1 MKKNNFCYSNKTVYK
16 VNELLK
22 IFSNPISGADLELLK
37 IISRSIK
44 YHNLDIGCV
53 DLLRNNSYQT
63 KIYGGKIYMGLQVI
77 ERIHYGIARKIEDFK
92 ESYLCK
98 SILDLVQIDWPL
110 ESDDLRDLVESGAMD
125 SLEGNRAQ
133 NDMAI
138 DLALEYRDK
147 LNVSKKYGGEYNL
160 SILDKPKLTYFP
172 EWSFQEK
179 ISRERSVLGFSIVEL
194 MMGIFLYP

>member
-1 MKKNNFCYSNKTVYK
+1 MKNNFCYSNKTVYK

-44 YHNLDIGCV
+44 YHNLDIV
-53 DLLRNNSYQT
+53 AMDLLRKNSYQT
-63 KIYGGKIYMGLQVI
+63 KIFGNTIHLGLQFI
-77 ERIHYGIARKIEDFK
+77 ERIHYGIAKEIEDFK

-98 SILDLVQIDWPL
+98 SIFNLVQIDWPL
-110 ESDDLRDLVESGAMD
+110 EPDDLRDLVESGAME
-125 SLEGNRAQ
+125 SLEGNRVQ
-133 NDMAI
+133 NYMAI

-147 LNVSKKYGGEYNL
+147 LNLLKKYSEEYNL

-172 EWSFQEK
+172 EWSFCEK
-179 ISRERSVLGFSIVEL
+179 TVRKDQF
-194 MMGIFLYP
+194 